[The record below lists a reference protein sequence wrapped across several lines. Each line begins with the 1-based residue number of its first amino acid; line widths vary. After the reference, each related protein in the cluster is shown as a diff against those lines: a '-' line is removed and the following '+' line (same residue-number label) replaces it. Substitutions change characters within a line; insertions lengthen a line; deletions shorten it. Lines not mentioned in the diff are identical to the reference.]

1 MNDVPIWAFGVF
13 GLLWALQLF
22 VLLETISVARKTRAE
37 LYTAVRHF
45 ANDFSNLRD
54 AYDAHVA
61 GNDSPAAALAS
72 RPAGC
77 CATRRR
83 PGGISAGACGSDVGS
98 GIGVSRAI

>member
-45 ANDFSNLRD
+45 ANDFSTLRD

-61 GNDSPAAALAS
+61 GNDSPAAALAPYS
-72 RPAGC
+72 TPQ
-77 CATRRR
+77 RRR
-83 PGGISAGACGSDVGS
+83 TDIEDWVTDSRIGDGIVRKTA
-98 GIGVSRAI
+98 

>member
-61 GNDSPAAALAS
+61 GNAVVYSAAPP
-72 RPAGC
+72 RPE
-77 CATRRR
+77 
-83 PGGISAGACGSDVGS
+83 SAGAICAS
-98 GIGVSRAI
+98 SRHTII

>member
-61 GNDSPAAALAS
+61 GNDSPAAALAPYS
-72 RPAGC
+72 TPQ
-77 CATRRR
+77 RRR
-83 PGGISAGACGSDVGS
+83 ISAGACGSDVGS

>member
-45 ANDFSNLRD
+45 AKELSDLRD
-54 AYDAHVA
+54 AHEAHVA
-61 GNDSPAAALAS
+61 GNDSPAAALAPYS
-72 RPAGC
+72 TPQ
-77 CATRRR
+77 RRR
-83 PGGISAGACGSDVGS
+83 TDIEDWVTDSRIGDGIVRKTA
-98 GIGVSRAI
+98 